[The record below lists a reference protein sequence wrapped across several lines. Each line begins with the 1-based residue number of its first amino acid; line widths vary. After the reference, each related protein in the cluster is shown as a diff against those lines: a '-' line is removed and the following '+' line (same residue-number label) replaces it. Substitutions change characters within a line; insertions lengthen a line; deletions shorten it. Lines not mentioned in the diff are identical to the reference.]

1 MDIKSC
7 YIGPTISP
15 EQFIPEHFFLFM
27 VRGTITGYDGSEHM
41 ALEANECCLV
51 RKNHLARYHKQ
62 FEDGEF
68 EKVVVVFDEKFL
80 KGYADR
86 LPPGQGDDPVS
97 GAFVKLETTEGIT
110 GFIESLMPHYVGKGM
125 IEESVQQT
133 KREELLG
140 LLLEL
145 HPELSDILF
154 HFGQP
159 EKINLEEFMNRNFK
173 FNVRLERFAFMTGRS
188 LSAFKRDFIQIFKM
202 PPGKWLQTKRL
213 EEAFFLLKKENQRP
227 SDVYLEVGF
236 EDFSHF
242 SFAFKNRFGLS
253 PSAFC
258 RES

>member
-27 VRGTITGYDGSEHM
+27 MRGTITGYDGSGHI
-41 ALEANECCLV
+41 ALGANECCLV

-62 FEDGEF
+62 IEDGEF

-80 KGYADR
+80 KDFADR
-86 LPPGQGDDPVS
+86 HPQRQGEDPVL
-97 GAFVKLETTEGIT
+97 GAFVKLETTDRIM
-110 GFIESLMPHYVGKGM
+110 GFIKSLQPHYKGKGK
-125 IEESVQQT
+125 IEESMEQT

-140 LLLEL
+140 LILEL
-145 HPELSDILF
+145 HPELSNILF

-188 LSAFKRDFIQIFKM
+188 LSAFKRDFIQIFKT

-213 EEAFFLLKKENQRP
+213 EEAFFLLKKGNQRP

-242 SFAFKNRFGLS
+242 SFAFKNRFGLP
-253 PSAFC
+253 PSAFYK
-258 RES
+258 ES